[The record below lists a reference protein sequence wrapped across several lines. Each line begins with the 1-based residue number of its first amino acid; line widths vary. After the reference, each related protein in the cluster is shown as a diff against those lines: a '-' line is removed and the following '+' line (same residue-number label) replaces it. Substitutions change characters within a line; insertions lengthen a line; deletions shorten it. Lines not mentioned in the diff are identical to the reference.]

1 MNLTI
6 DSTNI
11 HDEDDMSRF
20 MFFLKSGIF
29 LRNALQYLIIYL
41 ILLMTSSSV
50 ISLQL
55 SATHPQDWGLRGVG
69 R

>member
-11 HDEDDMSRF
+11 HDEDDMNRF
-20 MFFLKSGIF
+20 MFFLKSGVF